1 VMTQFVEQHRQEI
14 GIRIALGAMSR
25 HVVAL
30 VLRWSLT
37 MILPGLIFGI
47 AGAAAATRLLQG
59 LLYGVSAF
67 DPVTFAAT
75 VIVLPTVAIVA
86 AYLPARRAAEIDPNT
101 TVRWE

>member
-1 VMTQFVEQHRQEI
+1 M
-14 GIRIALGAMSR
+14 
-25 HVVAL
+25 
-30 VLRWSLT
+30 

-47 AGAAAATRLLQG
+47 AGAAAATRLLHG

-67 DPVTFAAT
+67 DPVTFAAA
-75 VIVLPTVAIVA
+75 VIVLPAVAIVA

>member
-1 VMTQFVEQHRQEI
+1 
-14 GIRIALGAMSR
+14 
-25 HVVAL
+25 
-30 VLRWSLT
+30 
-37 MILPGLIFGI
+37 
-47 AGAAAATRLLQG
+47 